1 MKYNKH
7 YQPHHIDRLREL
19 QGLPLANF
27 WRRALAFIIDII
39 VCSFLLFVGMVI
51 YGICA
56 KLITASGE
64 KGAYNVNLTFGEETA
79 DIILELIIPIVY
91 AGLIVY
97 LTQGKTVGKW
107 ITGIRIV
114 SITHHR
120 ISFIHSAERAMA
132 YVSSILEFG
141 FGFAQYFMN
150 VNHRTLGD
158 KVGETIV
165 IRDRLTKKEKLL
177 LLEDE
182 DTVNIES
189 ALEDEEEANI

>member
-1 MKYNKH
+1 
-7 YQPHHIDRLREL
+7 
-19 QGLPLANF
+19 
-27 WRRALAFIIDII
+27 
-39 VCSFLLFVGMVI
+39 
-51 YGICA
+51 
-56 KLITASGE
+56 
-64 KGAYNVNLTFGEETA
+64 
-79 DIILELIIPIVY
+79 
-91 AGLIVY
+91 
-97 LTQGKTVGKW
+97 
-107 ITGIRIV
+107 
-114 SITHHR
+114 
-120 ISFIHSAERAMA
+120 MA